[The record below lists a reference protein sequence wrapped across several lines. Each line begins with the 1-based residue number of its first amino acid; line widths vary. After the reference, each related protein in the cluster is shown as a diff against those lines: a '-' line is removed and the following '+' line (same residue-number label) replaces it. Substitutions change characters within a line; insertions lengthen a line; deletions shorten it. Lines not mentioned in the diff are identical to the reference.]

1 MDFLYEKKGKVAIFT
16 LNRPES
22 MNALSPKLFKEMHE
36 AFEDFSKDPELWV
49 GILTGAGEKAFCAG
63 ADIKEWLPFVRESR
77 AKPWMVPTTPLR
89 GMEINKPLIA
99 AVNGVAMGGGLEL
112 VLCCDL
118 RIASEKARFAF
129 PEARL
134 GILPRLGGTTR
145 LPRNIPWCKAA
156 EILFLGK
163 PIDAQ
168 EAYRIGLINK
178 VAPPDR
184 VMPFAMEW
192 AEELCNVAPL
202 AIRSI
207 KEAML
212 RSRGMSL
219 EEALWIE
226 NGLGMPLYDTEDYEE
241 GRAAFKE
248 KRPPVFKGK

>member
-1 MDFLYEKKGKVAIFT
+1 
-16 LNRPES
+16 
-22 MNALSPKLFKEMHE
+22 MNALSPNLFKEMHE
-36 AFEDFSKDPELWV
+36 AFEDFSRDTELWV

-77 AKPWMVPTTPLR
+77 GKPWIVPTTPLR
-89 GMEINKPLIA
+89 GMEIAKPLIA

-184 VMPFAMEW
+184 VMPSAMEW
-192 AEELCNVAPL
+192 AEEMCSVAPL
-202 AIRSI
+202 AVRSI

-241 GRAAFKE
+241 GRTAFKE
-248 KRPPVFKGK
+248 KRPPSFKGK